1 MIEVQIAGIQ
11 INLMSQHRVVLLKEL
26 DSDRYLTIWVGAFEA
41 EAINIKLQNV
51 DFPRPLT
58 HDLLKNVIDTLGGAV
73 KHIAVTALRDETF
86 HAEITLEVDGQ
97 ELVIDSRPSD
107 AMALAVRMD
116 VPIYVAEEVMEEA
129 GIRPEQQLG
138 AEGGAEDRGDS
149 AFEEFLDSLDIDDL
163 PIH

>member
-26 DSDRYLTIWVGAFEA
+26 DTDRYLTIWVGAFEA

-58 HDLLKNVIDTLGGAV
+58 HDLLKNIIHALGGAV

-86 HAEITLEVDGQ
+86 HAEITLEVDGR
-97 ELVIDSRPSD
+97 EMVIDSRPSD
-107 AMALAVRMD
+107 AMALAVRTD

-129 GIRPEQQLG
+129 GIRPEQHIG
-138 AEGGAEDRGDS
+138 EEGEHGDS